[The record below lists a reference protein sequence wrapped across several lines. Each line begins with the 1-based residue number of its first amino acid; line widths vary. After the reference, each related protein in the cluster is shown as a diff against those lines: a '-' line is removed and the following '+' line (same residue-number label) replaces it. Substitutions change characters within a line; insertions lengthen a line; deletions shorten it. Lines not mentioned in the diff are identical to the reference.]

1 MIQLPD
7 SVTTAVLALV
17 LGAVLGGAACCLWVG
32 QKESADPT
40 GRPTTI
46 FEPGRFLKPDDTTGQ
61 REPDVEIRYRTRPE
75 TTRVRDTL
83 RDTLRVPVP
92 SELQTGVISS
102 RTPIKVTSDRAMW
115 TYWDPSDRRYE
126 QREWRVPVDRYQ
138 ASVYAVGLRRW
149 QPRPTLQAGLGVEA
163 TLNFGWLPGTIEPF
177 GEVRAGRQVVAT
189 TGLRWHFSVP

>member
-1 MIQLPD
+1 M
-7 SVTTAVLALV
+7 
-17 LGAVLGGAACCLWVG
+17 LGAVLGGGVCYWW
-32 QKESADPT
+32 T
-40 GRPTTI
+40 GGDRNSEPISGRTTI
-46 FEPGRFLKPDDTTGQ
+46 FEPGRFLQPTDTTGQ
-61 REPDVEIRYRTRPE
+61 REPDVEIRYRTRTE

-92 SELQTGVISS
+92 SELTEGVVSD
-102 RTPIKVTSDRAMW
+102 RTPIEVTPDRATW

-149 QPRPTLQAGLGVEA
+149 QPRPTIQAGLGVEA
-163 TLNFGWLPGTIEPF
+163 TLRPEWLPGAIEPF

-189 TGLRWHFSVP
+189 TGLRWHVFN